1 MGKLSEKEIKWV
13 ELSVE
18 TFGLDVTLC
27 LIVKLSNDGIL
38 DDDIAFLT
46 NKWARHTDFLNRN
59 YKEGSFRFPGDRM

>member
-1 MGKLSEKEIKWV
+1 MGKLSEKQIEWV

-18 TFGLDVTLC
+18 TFGLDITLC

-38 DDDIAFLT
+38 DEDIAYLT

-59 YKEGSFRFPGDRM
+59 CLEARS